1 MAQDNKFVRRA
12 EQNGVRRNVSGDE
25 IVSLDARLVRL
36 EDDIRRLKVEFDI
49 FFNGGTK
56 RAPYDTKNRVESV
69 IKRIADERSITFAQ
83 RYHYNSMVARYN
95 SFKEMWR
102 RTMKGREEGR
112 DAASLARASQ
122 ATENSQTAQAQIV
135 SRNFKIVCTDVV
147 NESDS
152 IEKLYQALLSA
163 KTDCGENTAGLSLT
177 DFQQKLLLQT
187 DAFKRSTNCERVAF
201 EVATE
206 NGRVVFRARAEK

>member
-1 MAQDNKFVRRA
+1 MAQENKFVRRA
-12 EQNGVRRNVSGDE
+12 EQNGLRRNFSGDE
-25 IVSLDARLVRL
+25 IVSIDVRLMRL

-69 IKRIADERSITFAQ
+69 IKRIADERSTTFAQ
-83 RYHYNSMVARYN
+83 RYQYNSLVARYN

-112 DAASLARASQ
+112 DAASLARVGQ
-122 ATENSQTAQAQIV
+122 TIENAAAQNI
-135 SRNFKIVCTDVV
+135 SRNFKIVCADVI
-147 NESDS
+147 NESKS

-163 KTDCGENTAGLSLT
+163 KTECGENTGGLSLT
-177 DFQQKLLLQT
+177 DFQQKLLQQT
-187 DAFKRSTNCERVAF
+187 DAFKRNTNCERVAF

-206 NGRVVFRARAEK
+206 NGRVIFRARAEK